1 MSQVIPEGWLELPIG
16 EIADVV
22 AGGTPKAGNPDN
34 FAEPGSKIPWL
45 TPADLS
51 KYKSKFI
58 AHGARD
64 LSQEGYDSSSAKLM
78 PKGALLFSSRAPIGY
93 VVIAENPI
101 CTNQGFK
108 NFVFTE
114 QVDSIYAFYYLKSIR
129 DLAESLGSGT
139 TFKELSGA
147 TAKTIPFCLAPLAEQ
162 KVIADKL
169 DELLA
174 QVESTKVRL
183 DAIPAILKS
192 FRQSVLAAA
201 VSGKLTEEW
210 RGTSDY
216 QSINEYFSAPRCWEK
231 SKIEFVVEYVTS
243 GSRGWAKYYSDSGSI
258 FIRSQDINSDELK
271 IEDAAFVSLP
281 DQAEGRRTKVQK
293 EDLLITITGANVTK
307 CARIKDS
314 IEEAYISQHVALLR
328 LKDTSNSV
336 FIELML
342 KAQNVGRKQ
351 LTEMAY
357 GGGKPGLNL
366 QNIKDVE
373 FALPKLKEQTEI
385 IRRVEELLAFADKV
399 EAQVNAAQLR
409 VNNLTQSILA
419 KAFRGELTADWRAA
433 NPELISGDNSASA
446 LLKRIKDER
455 EALDKAI
462 KGAKK
467 KFVKKVSTKKVT
479 TKKAQDTTINK
490 NLSPVESVIADG
502 IANKPQEIFDKL
514 TPSLSMAEVFNEI
527 SKLLNDNK
535 IEEKI
540 VDGITGFFI
549 K

>member
-1 MSQVIPEGWLELPIG
+1 MSQVIPEGWLEQPIG
-16 EIADVV
+16 NIANVV

-34 FAEPGSKIPWL
+34 FATPGSEIAWL

-58 AHGARD
+58 LHGARD

-114 QVDSIYAFYYLKSIR
+114 QVDSTYAFYYLKSIR

-147 TAKTIPFCLAPLAEQ
+147 TAKTIPFRLAPLAEQ

-169 DELLA
+169 DELLT
-174 QVESTKVRL
+174 QVDSTKARL

-210 RGTSDY
+210 RGDSDY
-216 QSINEYFSAPRCWEK
+216 QTINKYFSVPRSWEQ
-231 SKIEFVVEYVTS
+231 SKIELVIDYVTS
-243 GSRGWAKYYSDSGSI
+243 GSRGWAKYYSDSGSL

-281 DQAEGRRTKVQK
+281 DQIEGRRTKVQK

-307 CARIKDS
+307 CARIRKS
-314 IEEAYISQHVALLR
+314 IEDAYISQHVALLR

-342 KAQNVGRKQ
+342 KAQNAGRKQ
-351 LTEMAY
+351 LTDMAY

-373 FALPKLKEQTEI
+373 FALPTLKEQTEI
-385 IRRVEELLAFADKV
+385 VRRVEELFAFADKV
-399 EAQVNAAQLR
+399 EAQVNAAQAR

-419 KAFRGELTADWRAA
+419 KAFRGELTADWRTE
-433 NPELISGDNSASA
+433 NPSLISGSNSAEA
-446 LLKRIKDER
+446 LLDHIKAER
-455 EALDKAI
+455 EALAVK
-462 KGAKK
+462 KKPAKK
-467 KFVKKVSTKKVT
+467 PRA
-479 TKKAQDTTINK
+479 KKAT
-490 NLSPVESVIADG
+490 V
-502 IANKPQEIFDKL
+502 
-514 TPSLSMAEVFNEI
+514 
-527 SKLLNDNK
+527 
-535 IEEKI
+535 
-540 VDGITGFFI
+540 
-549 K
+549 

>member
-34 FAEPGSKIPWL
+34 FAKPGSKIPWL

-183 DAIPAILKS
+183 DAIPAT
-192 FRQSVLAAA
+192 A

-210 RGTSDY
+210 RGEFTPEHMD
-216 QSINEYFSAPRCWEK
+216 ERC
-231 SKIEFVVEYVTS
+231 KIL
-243 GSRGWAKYYSDSGSI
+243 
-258 FIRSQDINSDELK
+258 SQE
-271 IEDAAFVSLP
+271 
-281 DQAEGRRTKVQK
+281 R
-293 EDLLITITGANVTK
+293 
-307 CARIKDS
+307 
-314 IEEAYISQHVALLR
+314 
-328 LKDTSNSV
+328 
-336 FIELML
+336 
-342 KAQNVGRKQ
+342 
-351 LTEMAY
+351 
-357 GGGKPGLNL
+357 
-366 QNIKDVE
+366 
-373 FALPKLKEQTEI
+373 
-385 IRRVEELLAFADKV
+385 ADKYV
-399 EAQVNAAQLR
+399 VAC
-409 VNNLTQSILA
+409 
-419 KAFRGELTADWRAA
+419 
-433 NPELISGDNSASA
+433 
-446 LLKRIKDER
+446 IK
-455 EALDKAI
+455 
-462 KGAKK
+462 AKK
-467 KFVKKVSTKKVT
+467 GKE
-479 TKKAQDTTINK
+479 K
-490 NLSPVESVIADG
+490 NLENHQILMR
-502 IANKPQEIFDKL
+502 K
-514 TPSLSMAEVFNEI
+514 
-527 SKLLNDNK
+527 
-535 IEEKI
+535 
-540 VDGITGFFI
+540 
-549 K
+549 

>member
-281 DQAEGRRTKVQK
+281 DQVEGRRTKVQK